1 MQRNNTLLG
10 VLRGICFCLCVAVLF
25 SLASRVFIRKELTG
39 AWDMTNKIHGFY
51 NEPEDSYDVMCFG
64 SSHMYASFNPV
75 VAWQEEGITS
85 YVFATREQPLWLT
98 YYYIKEALRTQSPK
112 VIVLDVRMVIQTD
125 EYAAEAVNHAAL
137 DDFRFS
143 LDKLRAIWASA
154 APSDRL
160 PLVLPFV
167 KYHSRW
173 TELEP
178 YDFQWDYLD
187 NRDPLKGYVMLE
199 GVNPFTWNDTQDSSE
214 KNWEYLDKIIELVQ
228 QHDIQLV
235 LYKSPC
241 HAMEGEAACFK
252 QVEQLAQEQGLIFWN
267 DNGREQEMGL
277 TDEQHFYDRGHV
289 NWQGAEI
296 VTRDLSH
303 RLMEYFAL
311 TDHRTDPAVVAQWE
325 PCVQQ
330 YENAKIKQS
339 A

>member
-1 MQRNNTLLG
+1 MQRKNTRLG
-10 VLRGICFCLCVAVLF
+10 ILRGICFCLCVAVLF

-51 NEPEDSYDVMCFG
+51 NEPQDSYDVMCFG

-143 LDKLRAIWASA
+143 LDRLRAIWASA
-154 APSDRL
+154 APGDRL

-178 YDFQWDYLD
+178 HDFQWDYLN
-187 NRDPLKGYVMLE
+187 NRDPYKGYVMLE
-199 GVNPFTWNDTQDSSE
+199 GVNPFTWNDTQGSCE
-214 KNWEYLDKIIELVQ
+214 KNWEYLDKIIQLVQ
-228 QHDIQLV
+228 ESGAQLV

-241 HAMEGEAACFK
+241 HAMEQESRYFA
-252 QVEQLAQEQGLIFWN
+252 QVQQLAQERGLVFWN
-267 DNGREQEMGL
+267 DNGREGELGL
-277 TDEQHFYDRGHV
+277 VDEQHFYDRGHV

-296 VTRDLSH
+296 LTKDLSR
-303 RLMEYFAL
+303 RLAQTFQLE
-311 TDHRTDPAVVAQWE
+311 DHRGDAQLEDIWSQ
-325 PCVQQ
+325 CVRR
-330 YENAKIKQS
+330 YETAKAES
-339 A
+339 AL